1 MSELYGSDAY
11 APREVALRIATVGV
25 AKARMAMLPL
35 LMLGMLA
42 GAFIGLGSMLFV
54 IVKSDAS
61 LGFAAS
67 QVAGGLVFSLGLLL
81 VVVAGAE
88 LFTGN
93 NLLAMAWADRKISSA
108 EVLRN
113 WVLVCAANFV
123 GAAGL
128 ALLVFCSGHT
138 TMNDGAVG
146 RAVVRIA
153 LAKQALPMWEA
164 FFRGI
169 LCNVLVCMAVWMAM
183 AGRSVVDK
191 AVAVIFPISAFVA
204 AGFEHSIANMYLMPL
219 GDVDP
224 AVDSGRRPG
233 CGQLERHG
241 RQSAGRHR
249 GQSARW
255 QRAGRADLSRDLSR
269 WRLGRAGGRAIPR
282 RRPHRRSPGGCGS
295 LPSSGAIF
303 ASLWCVDPRK
313 CGVAPKTGNSICEG
327 FMEALKQG
335 SDALFILLGGIMVL
349 AMHAGFAF
357 LELGTVRKKNQVNA
371 LVKILVDFSVSTV
384 MYFVVGYGVAY
395 GTTLLRRRR
404 SSWPRAT
411 ATSWSGSSSC

>member
-42 GAFIGLGSMLFV
+42 GAFIGLGSMLFA

-67 QVAGGLVFSLGLLL
+67 QIAGGLVFSLGLLL

-128 ALLVFCSGHT
+128 ALLVFASGHT
-138 TMNDGAVG
+138 AMNDGAIG

-191 AVAVIFPISAFVA
+191 AVAVIFPVSAFVA

-219 GDVDP
+219 AMLIQQSTP
-224 AVDSGRRPG
+224 AA
-233 CGQLERHG
+233 GQAAVSWGGMGANLMAVI
-241 RQSAGRHR
+241 AG
-249 GQSARW
+249 
-255 QRAGRADLSRDLSR
+255 
-269 WRLGRAGGRAIPR
+269 
-282 RRPHRRSPGGCGS
+282 
-295 LPSSGAIF
+295 
-303 ASLWCVDPRK
+303 
-313 CGVAPKTGNSICEG
+313 N
-327 FMEALKQG
+327 
-335 SDALFILLGGIMVL
+335 LLGGSVL
-349 AMHAGFAF
+349 VGLTYHVIYSGALESAGESEPTPPA
-357 LELGTVRKKNQVNA
+357 R
-371 LVKILVDFSVSTV
+371 SV
-384 MYFVVGYGVAY
+384 
-395 GTTLLRRRR
+395 
-404 SSWPRAT
+404 
-411 ATSWSGSSSC
+411 